1 MCIRVKSYLVKVL
14 FTLDL
19 DVITCH
25 CPHKVCLFS
34 ERLPGWSG
42 VMVTVPLCSKLQECH
57 SQSLYVMSQLM
68 KWTQYFCSGTPV
80 TSDSGSDDGVS

>member
-1 MCIRVKSYLVKVL
+1 MAIRVKSYLVKVL
-14 FTLDL
+14 FTFDL
-19 DVITCH
+19 DVIT

-42 VMVTVPLCSKLQECH
+42 VMVTSAANYSGV

-68 KWTQYFCSGTPV
+68 KWTQYFSSDTPV
-80 TSDSGSDDGVS
+80 ISDSGSGVRADNGVS